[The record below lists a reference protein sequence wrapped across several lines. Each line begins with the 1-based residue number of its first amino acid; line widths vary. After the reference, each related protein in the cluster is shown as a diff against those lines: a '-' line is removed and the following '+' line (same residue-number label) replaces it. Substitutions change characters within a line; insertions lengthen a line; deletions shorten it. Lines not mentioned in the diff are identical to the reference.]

1 MLTLSSLILRS
12 GAGAAAALTLPQQ
25 SPAAFETA
33 LEDRST
39 SPEFV
44 AVTVV
49 NDNSGETMSGCI
61 TASVFLGAMHKEY
74 GLGYDPDSVDRV
86 IAAALAEGGR
96 AFHFRHD
103 EAWASMPA
111 RYWSQDAC
119 DIIARGQ
126 VARMADRS
134 GQVIAA
140 AH

>member
-1 MLTLSSLILRS
+1 MLLS

-49 NDNSGETMSGCI
+49 NDNSGETISGCI
-61 TASVFLGAMHKEY
+61 TASLFLGAMHKEY
-74 GLGYDPDSVDRV
+74 GLGYDRPSVDRV
-86 IAAALAEGGR
+86 IAAALASGGR
-96 AFHFRHD
+96 TFHFQHD
-103 EAWASMPA
+103 EAWANMPA
-111 RYWSQDAC
+111 RAWSQYAC
-119 DIIARGQ
+119 DIIASGQ

-140 AH
+140 SR